1 MLIALAVRLAKD
13 KNLFHLVKS
22 HPESLEEF
30 KPKFVKMM
38 EDDLKSEDEEEEE
51 EEEQEEQKPVDEWQV
66 APEPKRNLRKQQ
78 HLIEKAQKLIQSQA
92 DQQPVAEEAKVPDQ
106 TLEKE
111 KEEGEGERKADVE
124 AEGDA
129 EKDSDEASD
138 DTIDDEAEGGE
149 WITMDNIEK
158 HLTTQSQATESH
170 TAKV

>member
-1 MLIALAVRLAKD
+1 LENLPFDLQLKNVEKEDYDFVNQFARETGDFYNLSENDKMLIALAVRLAKD

-78 HLIEKAQKLIQSQA
+78 HLIEKAQKLI
-92 DQQPVAEEAKVPDQ
+92 
-106 TLEKE
+106 
-111 KEEGEGERKADVE
+111 
-124 AEGDA
+124 
-129 EKDSDEASD
+129 
-138 DTIDDEAEGGE
+138 
-149 WITMDNIEK
+149 
-158 HLTTQSQATESH
+158 
-170 TAKV
+170 

>member
-1 MLIALAVRLAKD
+1 LENLPFDLQLKSVEKEDYDFVNQFARETGDFYNLSENDKMLIALAVRLAKD

-78 HLIEKAQKLIQSQA
+78 HLIEKAQKLIKSQA

-106 TLEKE
+106 TLVEKRRKKERVRVRE
-111 KEEGEGERKADVE
+111 KQ
-124 AEGDA
+124 
-129 EKDSDEASD
+129 
-138 DTIDDEAEGGE
+138 
-149 WITMDNIEK
+149 M
-158 HLTTQSQATESH
+158 
-170 TAKV
+170 